1 MLSGGALRGAAVRKS
16 RNASIQQLLR
26 EVSRDNALT
35 VCRDVTIDHVEQIFR
50 VGNAAERFHEVDVSG
65 AMVGS
70 DRFDLKAERKWIDV
84 RRPLLRAE

>member
-1 MLSGGALRGAAVRKS
+1 MLSGRALRGAAVRKS

-65 AMVGS
+65 TMVGG
-70 DRFDLKAERKWIDV
+70 DRFDLKAERKWIDM